1 MFTDRMGPQQR
12 YLQLLNSAKLDN
24 DPAQQPALQALDVLH
39 GQLEQSRA
47 HRDVIQ
53 GLYLWGKVGRGKT
66 MMMDLFVASLQPE
79 HCLRQHFH
87 HFMASIHQQL
97 NQLSGQVDPLK
108 IIAKNLSKKYKVL
121 CFDEFFVA
129 DIGDA
134 MLLGRLLQYLFQ
146 HSVVLVATS
155 NTEPEKLYWDG
166 LQRQRFLPAIAAIKN
181 ATRSIHLTGA
191 EDHRLRE
198 LAYAQNY
205 FVEPLTE
212 PFAPYSS
219 QIQRL
224 MNSLALPHVGLA
236 AATIAIQGRDL
247 PFLSRQQRSICFSFS
262 QLCEGPRSHLDY
274 IELADQFDTVVLLNV
289 PSLNGQQ
296 YEHILARGTEDGSGG
311 ATTTGA
317 RQVIYA
323 AKDDA
328 VRRFIALI
336 DEFYERGIRFYLSSA
351 VPLEQLYTQGSLTFE
366 FERVLSRL
374 TEMASLEYQVEGLKF
389 SADET
394 SALES
399 AS

>member
-1 MFTDRMGPQQR
+1 MGPQQR
-12 YLQLLNSAKLDN
+12 YMQLLNSGKLDN
-24 DPAQQPALQALDVLH
+24 DPSQQPALQALDALY
-39 GQLEQSRA
+39 GQLQHPRA
-47 HRDVIQ
+47 HREVIQ

-97 NQLSGQVDPLK
+97 NQLSGQADPLK
-108 IIAKNLSKKYKVL
+108 IIAKNLSKQYKVL

-134 MLLGRLLQYLFQ
+134 MLLGGLLQYLFQ
-146 HSVVLVATS
+146 YRVVLVATS
-155 NTEPEKLYWDG
+155 NTEPGKLYWHG

-181 ATRSIHLTGA
+181 ATLSMHLTGP

-205 FVEPLTE
+205 FVEPITDA
-212 PFAPYSS
+212 FAPYST
-219 QIQRL
+219 QIQQL
-224 MNSLALPHVGLA
+224 MNRLALPHDGLA
-236 AATIAIQGRDL
+236 AATIPIQGREL
-247 PFLSRQQRSICFSFS
+247 PFLSRHHRSICFSFS

-274 IELADQFDTVVLLNV
+274 IELADQFDTVLLLNV
-289 PSLNGQQ
+289 PSLSGQE
-296 YEHILARGTEDGSGG
+296 YEHILARGTEDGSFG

-317 RQVIYA
+317 REVMYA

-336 DEFYERGIRFYLSSA
+336 DEFYERGIRFYLSSC
-351 VPLEQLYTQGSLTFE
+351 VPLQQLYTEGSLTFE
-366 FERVLSRL
+366 FERVRSRL
-374 TEMASLEYQVEGLKF
+374 TEMGSQEYLSEGLKF
-389 SADET
+389 AADEE
-394 SALES
+394 SVLES